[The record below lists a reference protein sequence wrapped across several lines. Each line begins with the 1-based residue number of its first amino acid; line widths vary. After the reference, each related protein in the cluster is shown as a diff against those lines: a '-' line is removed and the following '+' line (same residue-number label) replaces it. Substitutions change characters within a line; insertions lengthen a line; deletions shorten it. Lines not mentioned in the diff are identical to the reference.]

1 MRRTMQTVTPSG
13 REQSGNYRAP
23 LGGVNMWWMLLAG
36 YALGVLSVVLIT
48 RSNCRSCARKWDEK
62 HPTIAP
68 FLS

>member
-1 MRRTMQTVTPSG
+1 
-13 REQSGNYRAP
+13 
-23 LGGVNMWWMLLAG
+23 MWWMLLAG
-36 YALGVLSVVLIT
+36 YALGVLSVALIT